1 MAKKSKK
8 HRDGVVYSTN
18 NNFEYD
24 YENENQEIETLAP
37 QKQNLKVLLD
47 NKAKKKGKKA
57 TLITGFVGTEDDMK
71 DLAKT
76 LKTKCAV
83 GGSSK
88 DGEIIIQGDF
98 REKAVEILKQMGYK
112 ARKI

>member
-1 MAKKSKK
+1 MANKSKK
-8 HRDGVVYSTN
+8 HRDGVVYSTS
-18 NNFEYD
+18 NNFEYEYD
-24 YENENQEIETLAP
+24 NENEEIETKAP
-37 QKQNLKVLLD
+37 EKQNLKVLLD

-57 TLITGFVGTEDDMK
+57 TLITGFIGAEDNLK
-71 DLAKT
+71 DLAKI

-83 GGSSK
+83 GGAAK

-98 REKAVEILKQMGYK
+98 REKVVEILKQMGYK